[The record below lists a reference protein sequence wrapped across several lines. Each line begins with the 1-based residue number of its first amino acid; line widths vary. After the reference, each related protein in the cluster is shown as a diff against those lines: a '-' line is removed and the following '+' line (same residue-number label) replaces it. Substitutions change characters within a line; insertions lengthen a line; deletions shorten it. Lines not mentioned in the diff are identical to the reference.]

1 MPILTAAAFAITPQK
16 TGHGIAYIMHLVC
29 CATYHAPGLGTLL
42 GVAHIML
49 MNWKLALDLLRF
61 FIVCRLTKLLPSSPS
76 IAALQKKT
84 GCIVFSKTT
93 FCSELGLN
101 DTPLHWTKVFC

>member
-16 TGHGIAYIMHLVC
+16 TGHVIAYIMHLVC
-29 CATYHAPGLGTLL
+29 CSTYHAPGLGTLL

-61 FIVCRLTKLLPSSPS
+61 FIVCRLTKLLLSSPS
-76 IAALQKKT
+76 IAALQKK
-84 GCIVFSKTT
+84 
-93 FCSELGLN
+93 N
-101 DTPLHWTKVFC
+101 WLHCFQQNFILY

>member
-42 GVAHIML
+42 GVAHIM
-49 MNWKLALDLLRF
+49 NWKLALDLLRF
-61 FIVCRLTKLLPSSPS
+61 FIVCRLTKLLLSSPS

-84 GCIVFSKTT
+84 GCILYRIGF
-93 FCSELGLN
+93 E
-101 DTPLHWTKVFC
+101 